1 MEPKDFLLYAS
12 PLTHKSWSLLILGNC
27 ATAKKKVW
35 FWQQE
40 VNSEVS
46 IFYLMTRRQHKIF
59 QNFPPPGFMF
69 LFQCGLENIG
79 GRTLFWS
86 LQNSFCSVRL
96 ERLPCWGL
104 QIHGLESGECL
115 PEPSGP
121 SKASPLSPTEPS
133 EFPTSSKYSG
143 VLTKSSVKSGQ

>member
-1 MEPKDFLLYAS
+1 MESFNIRKLCHS
-12 PLTHKSWSLLILGNC
+12 
-27 ATAKKKVW
+27 KKKVC

-86 LQNSFCSVRL
+86 LQNSFCSVSL

-104 QIHGLESGECL
+104 QINGLESGECL
-115 PEPSGP
+115 PEPSSP
-121 SKASPLSPTEPS
+121 YKASPLNPREPS
-133 EFPTSSKYSG
+133 EFPTSSKYSSM
-143 VLTKSSVKSGQ
+143 LTKSSVKSGQ